1 MTPQY
6 EQFNELA
13 FCIPKV
19 MRAALDARLK
29 PFGLSQARW
38 QVLLKLRHSGRALS
52 QHELA
57 QRVGIEPASL
67 VRHLDA
73 LQQDGLIEREADP
86 VDRRAKRVTL
96 TAQGDALS
104 QQLMSVAQSMRAEL
118 LQDVSEAELQVCI
131 DVLSRLKRKALQA
144 VAPLEF

>member
-6 EQFNELA
+6 EQFNELV

-38 QVLLKLRHSGRALS
+38 QVLLKLRRAGCALS
-52 QHELA
+52 QHVLA

-73 LQQDGLIEREADP
+73 LQLDGLIEREADP
-86 VDRRAKRVTL
+86 ADRRAKRVSL
-96 TAQGDALS
+96 TPAGEALS
-104 QQLMSVAQSMRAEL
+104 HQLLSVAQEMRAEL
-118 LQDVSEAELQVCI
+118 LADVSEAELQVCI
-131 DVLSRLKRKALQA
+131 DVLSRLKSKALQA
-144 VAPLEF
+144 VAPLEL